1 MWFQMPIL
9 ITVECTVC
17 WTWRC
22 FFVLCVCGLIIDSG
36 FGQWIGNWCKVCAR
50 QANCEEIA
58 SVLFSIGNSL
68 ATIIGYWAATGRKG
82 RSLQSS
88 YKARDDFYA
97 KVVRTHAFVCALVWL
112 FSAQFHAR
120 DTLVAERL
128 DYFGAALMLYL
139 TLYLTLWRNFPT
151 YKNTLQLAVLVAYW

>member
-1 MWFQMPIL
+1 MIRALGSGLGIGVKSAPVKL
-9 ITVECTVC
+9 IA
-17 WTWRC
+17 RRSRPSYS
-22 FFVLCVCGLIIDSG
+22 LLGIRSPPLLAI
-36 FGQWIGNWCKVCAR
+36 GQRRGERGEVYSPRTKRATTFTPKWC
-50 QANCEEIA
+50 EPTHS
-58 SVLFSIGNSL
+58 SV
-68 ATIIGYWAATGRKG
+68 
-82 RSLQSS
+82 RS
-88 YKARDDFYA
+88 
-97 KVVRTHAFVCALVWL
+97 VWL

>member
-1 MWFQMPIL
+1 MTL
-9 ITVECTVC
+9 
-17 WTWRC
+17 

-151 YKNTLQLAVLVAYW
+151 YKNSLQLAVLVAYW